1 MLIRWCKGCRVCP
14 ISTSRFLDLRSAAAW
29 LTLRTD
35 PVVVQYDMAC
45 GRKKNYVY
53 IVPKC
58 KAGFAICVP
67 VACAIFFF
75 LFLLKSRSWGVML
88 WHTDTDHDEHS
99 CWGKKRKW
107 ATLTRLCQP
116 ESLSWGWMCCYVWYT
131 EASACCFAYVIIVP
145 GRKKLLSSVNYRSC
159 WTN

>member
-1 MLIRWCKGCRVCP
+1 MMQRMSSV
-14 ISTSRFLDLRSAAAW
+14 SHLDQQIW
-29 LTLRTD
+29 ID

-75 LFLLKSRSWGVML
+75 LFFFV
-88 WHTDTDHDEHS
+88 E
-99 CWGKKRKW
+99 
-107 ATLTRLCQP
+107 
-116 ESLSWGWMCCYVWYT
+116 ESIMRCDAVT
-131 EASACCFAYVIIVP
+131 H
-145 GRKKLLSSVNYRSC
+145 
-159 WTN
+159 